1 MQNYI
6 LREENNAVER
16 GVGILWFET
25 LRGHCNLIYL
35 PSTYFTENKLSNSL
49 YGSLNSVMI
58 KSHEL
63 EK

>member
-16 GVGILWFET
+16 EVAYYDLKHSEATEI
-25 LRGHCNLIYL
+25 LIYI

-49 YGSLNSVMI
+49 YGSLNSVMT

-63 EK
+63 GK